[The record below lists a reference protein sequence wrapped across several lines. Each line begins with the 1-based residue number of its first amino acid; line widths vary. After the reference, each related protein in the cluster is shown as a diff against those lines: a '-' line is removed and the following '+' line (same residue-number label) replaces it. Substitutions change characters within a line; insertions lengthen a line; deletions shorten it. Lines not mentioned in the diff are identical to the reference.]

1 MESSRRRY
9 FGTDGIRGL
18 ANVFPLTA
26 EFALQIG
33 SVAGE
38 LFLEKA
44 APGSVAPCV
53 VIGRDPRE
61 SGDLLECAIAAGFAS
76 RGIRV
81 YLAGVIPTPAVAL
94 WTRELHALCGV
105 VISASHNPYQDN
117 GIKFFGPDGYKL
129 DDALEEELEKRLELP
144 VVRIGAGPV
153 GRIVPLPEARER
165 YVAAV
170 CAGAGDDPSL
180 FAGLRI
186 ALDTAN
192 GASFETSRAIL
203 EILGAEVIAF
213 HDQPDGVN
221 INAECGCTHP
231 EVIETLVRQS
241 GADLGISHD
250 GDADRMLLCDEEGS
264 ALDGDEIMAVA
275 AVAMIAEGTL
285 RENTLVATVMSNAG
299 LDEALAKVGGR
310 VLRADVGDRHVIA
323 RMRAGNFSL
332 GGEQSG
338 HFIFH
343 QHGTTGDGIVA
354 AVQVLR
360 LMRASGQRLADLRR
374 VLTKFPQAQRK
385 VRVREKRSLDQ
396 LGASRR
402 IRQIEETLGSAGR
415 VLVRY
420 SGTEPLLRI
429 LIEGRD
435 ATWIESEA
443 DALAALIAAEI
454 GG

>member
-1 MESSRRRY
+1 
-9 FGTDGIRGL
+9 
-18 ANVFPLTA
+18 
-26 EFALQIG
+26 
-33 SVAGE
+33 
-38 LFLEKA
+38 
-44 APGSVAPCV
+44 
-53 VIGRDPRE
+53 
-61 SGDLLECAIAAGFAS
+61 
-76 RGIRV
+76 
-81 YLAGVIPTPAVAL
+81 
-94 WTRELHALCGV
+94 
-105 VISASHNPYQDN
+105 
-117 GIKFFGPDGYKL
+117 
-129 DDALEEELEKRLELP
+129 
-144 VVRIGAGPV
+144 
-153 GRIVPLPEARER
+153 
-165 YVAAV
+165 
-170 CAGAGDDPSL
+170 
-180 FAGLRI
+180 
-186 ALDTAN
+186 
-192 GASFETSRAIL
+192 
-203 EILGAEVIAF
+203 
-213 HDQPDGVN
+213 
-221 INAECGCTHP
+221 
-231 EVIETLVRQS
+231 
-241 GADLGISHD
+241 
-250 GDADRMLLCDEEGS
+250 
-264 ALDGDEIMAVA
+264 
-275 AVAMIAEGTL
+275 
-285 RENTLVATVMSNAG
+285 VATVMSNAG

-374 VLTKFPQAQRK
+374 VLIKFPQAQRK